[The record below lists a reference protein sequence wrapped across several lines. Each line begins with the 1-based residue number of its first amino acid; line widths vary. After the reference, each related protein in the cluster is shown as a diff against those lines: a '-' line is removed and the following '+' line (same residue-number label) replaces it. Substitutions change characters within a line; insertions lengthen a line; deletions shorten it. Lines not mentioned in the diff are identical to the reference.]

1 VLFDAFDT
9 GSMRMLLFVIVAF
22 ALPTLSASAERPTL
36 LTVAVVDLDRY
47 LGRWYEIA
55 SYPAW
60 FQRGCTA
67 TTADYSRRPDGAIQV
82 VNSCRKGSLD
92 GKMKMAKGKAT
103 VADPA
108 SNAKLK
114 VSFFWPFAGD
124 YWIIDLDAEYRWAVV
139 GEPRRNYLWILSRT
153 PTMDEAVYQ
162 AIVSRLPA
170 KGYDPGRLHRTLQ
183 GTAN

>member
-1 VLFDAFDT
+1 MVLMTAAF
-9 GSMRMLLFVIVAF
+9 V
-22 ALPTLSASAERPTL
+22 LPTLSTAAERTPL
-36 LTVAVVDLDRY
+36 ETVAAVELDRY

-67 TTADYSRRPDGAIQV
+67 TTAEYSRRPDGAIRV

-92 GKMKMAKGKAT
+92 GKVKMAKGKAT
-103 VADPA
+103 VADPT
-108 SNAKLK
+108 SNARLK

-124 YWIIDLDAEYRWAVV
+124 YWIIDLDPEYRWAVV

-153 PTMDEAVYQ
+153 PAMDEATYQ
-162 AIVSRLPA
+162 AIVPRLPDR
-170 KGYDPGRLHRTLQ
+170 GYDPGRLHRTLQ
-183 GTAN
+183 ATVGQP

>member
-1 VLFDAFDT
+1 VSSFLRS
-9 GSMRMLLFVIVAF
+9 GYLLVFIVAF
-22 ALPTLSASAERPTL
+22 ALPTLSASAERLPL
-36 LTVAVVDLDRY
+36 QTVAAVQLDRY

-60 FQRGCTA
+60 FQRGCVA
-67 TTADYSRRPDGAIQV
+67 TTADYSLRPDGAIQV

-92 GKMKMAKGKAT
+92 GKTKVAKGKAT
-103 VADPA
+103 VADPT

-114 VSFFWPFAGD
+114 VSFFWPFSGD
-124 YWIIDLDAEYRWAVV
+124 YWIIDLDAEYRWVVV

-153 PTMDEAVYQ
+153 PTMDEATYQ
-162 AIVSRLPA
+162 GIVSRLPD

-183 GTAN
+183 ATVSQP